1 MLNKILAPLDGS
13 KLGECTMDY
22 VKAIAANRSGA
33 EVVLLTIIESTIPSW
48 TPTTRSRAKAFSEQW
63 QQIQKQMNSK
73 AGEYLTKAE
82 DVLKNDG
89 IAVKTEII
97 EAGSGEAAADIIV
110 DYAEKNK
117 MELIIMSTHGRSGIS
132 RWVMGSTADR
142 VVNHATVPVL
152 TVAPAGCRL

>member
-63 QQIQKQMNSK
+63 HQMQKQMNSE

-82 DVLKNDG
+82 DVLKKDG

-117 MELIIMSTHGRSGIS
+117 MELIVMSTHGRSGIS

-142 VVNHATVPVL
+142 VVNHARVPVL